1 MRRFQFSSILLAS
14 ILLAPWFWSRAAAAQ
29 NGGAREPAAQSNERS
44 EVRDTTRKRNDDADE
59 PDIELQAAL
68 DRARSYYQS
77 GDYDSCVQA
86 YAQLG
91 EKLDAPP
98 QDIPAPLVEE
108 ARVHYAACLFA
119 LGDKAGAGSQL
130 RRAIKD
136 NPQMGSPD
144 QVVFPEPFRDY
155 FFKVRAEKL
164 DEIERDMREGLERAR
179 RQEAARRQQEAAERE
194 RVAELERL
202 ASMETMVHRNQR
214 WIAALPFGV
223 GQFQNG
229 DKALGAV
236 FAVTE
241 LGLLSATVIAVSRQL
256 SFHSQAGGGK
266 NVYDPPAFNNPIQDA
281 HQVELVAGGLFL
293 VVMTAGIIEAQLSF
307 VEEVPIGMRPRKE
320 SSKPPTAGLRIEPQV
335 GFASGGASVGV
346 VGQF

>member
-1 MRRFQFSSILLAS
+1 M
-14 ILLAPWFWSRAAAAQ
+14 
-29 NGGAREPAAQSNERS
+29 
-44 EVRDTTRKRNDDADE
+44 
-59 PDIELQAAL
+59 

-86 YAQLG
+86 YLPLVK
-91 EKLDAPP
+91 KLDEPP
-98 QDIPAPLVEE
+98 EELPAATAEE

-119 LGDKAGAGSQL
+119 LGDKEAAGHQL
-130 RRAIKD
+130 RRAIKA

-144 QVVFPEPFRDY
+144 QVVFPEPYRDF

-179 RQEAARRQQEAAERE
+179 RQEEERRRQEAAERA

-202 ASMETMVHRNQR
+202 AGMETTVHRNQR

-229 DKALGAV
+229 DNTLGTI

-241 LGLLSATVIAVSRQL
+241 LGLLTATVVAVSRQL
-256 SFHSQAGGGK
+256 YIHSRAGGGG
-266 NVYDPPAFNNPIQDA
+266 NVYDPPVFNDALDTA
-281 HQVELVAGGLFL
+281 HQVELYAGGLFL
-293 VVMTAGIIEAQLSF
+293 LVMTAGIIEAQVSF
-307 VEEVPIGMRPRKE
+307 VDEIPAGTRPRRE
-320 SSKPPTAGLRIEPQV
+320 APKPVERSLRVQPGI
-335 GFASGGASVGV
+335 GFTGNGASLGV
-346 VGQF
+346 TGQF